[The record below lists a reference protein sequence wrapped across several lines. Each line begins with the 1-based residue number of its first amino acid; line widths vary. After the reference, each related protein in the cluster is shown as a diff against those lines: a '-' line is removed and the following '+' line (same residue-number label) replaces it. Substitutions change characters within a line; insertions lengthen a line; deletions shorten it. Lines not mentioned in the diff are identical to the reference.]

1 MNIASKQKVLNA
13 KELLNYL
20 IELEDYGIDL
30 ENVTLHYRED
40 EDSDVM
46 LIEGVCE
53 DLYDEETNSI
63 VESLLFYTKSEN

>member
-1 MNIASKQKVLNA
+1 MSIEKKQKVLNA

-20 IELEDYGIDL
+20 IELENYGINL

-40 EDSDVM
+40 DDSDVM

-63 VESLLFYTKSEN
+63 VESLLFYSQYN